1 MSFGNLGN
9 EAKATCLGESTGT
22 SPLVLRVVRTGSS
35 DRREA
40 SGERPSRMDPLRN
53 SYVSYLFVSTHPN
66 LQIVVNDKYLR
77 IEIPCCM

>member
-1 MSFGNLGN
+1 MSFGN

-53 SYVSYLFVSTHPN
+53 YSYVPYLFVSTHPN
-66 LQIVVNDKYLR
+66 LQIVVNDESR
-77 IEIPCCM
+77 FRAV